1 MRAMRSG
8 SKNAGLFLEPADVFH
23 DVIDLLGFH
32 CIDLRHVA
40 ELPMMSLDA
49 IGRRS
54 LKRRVAVMIRLIDF
68 VDERWTLSGSDS
80 ADPMAG

>member
-1 MRAMRSG
+1 MKSG
-8 SKNAGLFLEPADVFH
+8 SKNAGLFLEPADIFH
-23 DVIDLLGFH
+23 DLIDLLRFH
-32 CIDLRHVA
+32 RIDLRHVA
-40 ELPMMSLDA
+40 ELPMMSFDS